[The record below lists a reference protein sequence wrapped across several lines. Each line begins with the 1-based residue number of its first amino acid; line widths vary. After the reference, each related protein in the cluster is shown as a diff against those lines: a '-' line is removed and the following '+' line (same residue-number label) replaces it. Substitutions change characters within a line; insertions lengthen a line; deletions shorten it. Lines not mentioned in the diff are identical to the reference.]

1 MSAVNPRPNPQGWRD
16 GRVAAAVKGEGLNLS
31 PVRVRGRRWP
41 TSQTFVIC
49 SGVLYV
55 SYREACA
62 PSDATPSALYFHTPP
77 LRYDL

>member
-41 TSQTFVIC
+41 TSQSFVIC
-49 SGVLYV
+49 SGVLCV

-62 PSDATPSALYFHTPP
+62 PWTQLLVHYIFTPRL
-77 LRYDL
+77 

>member
-1 MSAVNPRPNPQGWRD
+1 MPPRWVRARINGWTD

-31 PVRVRGRRWP
+31 PARVRGTRWP

-62 PSDATPSALYFHTPP
+62 PSDATPGVSYFHTPP
-77 LRYDL
+77 LKYDL